1 MEILVADMFSKKN
14 GAGGHFWLLV
24 LDIGG
29 LRFFES
35 AGMIVL
41 KGRRWV

>member
-1 MEILVADMFSKKN
+1 
-14 GAGGHFWLLV
+14 LLV